1 MATYTLTGDAPQGG
15 EPQGDNQ
22 TEKKVYPI
30 IPEDTILNVKVTRV
44 EEEIKPFKDD
54 DGSDIVRV
62 VFTFQVQD
70 GEYEKQR
77 VWGETSTFFTP
88 LSKLRQ
94 WASELYGTTLH
105 DGFVLDTD
113 DLVGKVAR
121 IQVGVRTQKNGK
133 QRNFAKDVFRPRD
146 AMVSAITE
154 SPAPK
159 PDTYEDPF

>member
-15 EPQGDNQ
+15 EPEEGK

-44 EEEIKPFKDD
+44 EEELKPFKED

-70 GEYEKQR
+70 GPYEKQR
-77 VWGETSTFFTP
+77 VWGETSTFFTSQ
-88 LSKLRQ
+88 SKLRQ
-94 WASELYGTTLH
+94 WASELYGTTLG

-113 DLVGKVAR
+113 DLVGKIAR
-121 IQVGVRTQKNGK
+121 VQVGIRNQKNGK
-133 QRNFAKDVFRPRD
+133 QRNFVKDVFRPRD
-146 AMVSAITE
+146 AMVSAIT
-154 SPAPK
+154 AP
-159 PDTYEDPF
+159 TQETTSYEDPF